1 MKGLSLK
8 QIKQILLEGDS
19 TTLILIAM
27 KNQKQIYF
35 GGSSL
40 GFVLGSS
47 KASPAGFASCS
58 KAVTISNVISTFP
71 YKNKKQHY
79 FIMNRLTL
87 KIMKKGQCLT
97 STVDQFSR
105 QLNPFNFTQQT
116 KSCSKLTTEPLV
128 NNKETR
134 AVLSLTLN

>member
-71 YKNKKQHY
+71 YKNKKTALFHY
-79 FIMNRLTL
+79 EQANSENNEKRTMSYVNRRS
-87 KIMKKGQCLT
+87 I
-97 STVDQFSR
+97 
-105 QLNPFNFTQQT
+105 
-116 KSCSKLTTEPLV
+116 
-128 NNKETR
+128 
-134 AVLSLTLN
+134 

>member
-79 FIMNRLTL
+79 FIMNRL
-87 KIMKKGQCLT
+87 MKKGQCLT

-134 AVLSLTLN
+134 TVLSLTLN